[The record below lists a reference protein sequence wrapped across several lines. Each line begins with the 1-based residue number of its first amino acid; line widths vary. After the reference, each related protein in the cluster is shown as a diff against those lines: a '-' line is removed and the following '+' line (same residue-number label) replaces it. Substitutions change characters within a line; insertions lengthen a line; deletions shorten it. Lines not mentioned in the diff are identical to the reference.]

1 MSPPAGRRSVP
12 ATASERFAIAVL
24 PGDGIGHEVVPA
36 SIEVLS
42 ATAELSNLDLE
53 FRYYEAGADFYSRTG
68 VAITP
73 EVMTEIGEADAI
85 LLGAMGLPG
94 IRYPDNTE
102 IAPQIEIREHYDLFA
117 SVRPARMLPGVPP
130 VLTGE
135 RGRTIDF
142 VVIREITEGLFAG
155 RTAPD
160 IAEDRASNV
169 LTITRGGAERV
180 FDFAFELAR
189 QRKRQGFPGRVT
201 LVDKANVLAA
211 FAFMRR
217 IFDERRALYPDI
229 QADTAYIDA
238 AAMWM
243 ILDPQRF
250 DVVVTEN
257 QFGDILSE
265 VAAGIVG
272 GLGLAPSADIGA
284 SHAVFQPSHGTAPD
298 IAGQGKA
305 NPIATILSAAM
316 MLDWLGERR
325 ESRACRAAA
334 AVIRK
339 GVDQALLGGLRP
351 YDLGGRHGTRD
362 VTRAIIDALSRMA
375 SSETDA

>member
-1 MSPPAGRRSVP
+1 MSDIVPDRAGGPDEHSCSNP
-12 ATASERFAIAVL
+12 NTRFGTVRDPVL

-36 SIEVLS
+36 CIEVLS
-42 ATAELSNLDLE
+42 AIAELTSL
-53 FRYYEAGADFYSRTG
+53 AGADFYRRAG

-73 EVMTEIGEADAI
+73 EVMREIGEADAI

-135 RGRTIDF
+135 RGRTINF
-142 VVIREITEGLFAG
+142 VVIRETTEGLFAG
-155 RTAPD
+155 RTAPE
-160 IAEDRASNV
+160 IAEDHASNV
-169 LTITRGGAERV
+169 LTITRKGAERV
-180 FDFAFELAR
+180 FDFAFDLAR

-217 IFDERRALYPDI
+217 IFDERRTLYPDI

-284 SHAVFQPSHGTAPD
+284 THAVFQPSHGTAPD

-316 MLDWLGERR
+316 MLDWLGARR
-325 ESRACRAAA
+325 HRPACLAAA
-334 AVIRK
+334 TMIRN
-339 GVDQALLGGLRP
+339 GVDRALLSGLRP
-351 YDLGGRHGTRD
+351 YDLGGQHGTRD
-362 VTRAIIDALSRMA
+362 VTRAVVGALA
-375 SSETDA
+375 F